1 VADRSRL
8 VNNVPSFR
16 GVAASYFFRIG
27 APLEM
32 NTPTPFSTNSDDTEL
47 SDLTDDAE
55 SAAKREGLPAGF
67 RMRANAHY
75 VDQLETTPRP
85 ALRHVAISAIEN
97 ETLRDA
103 PEQLTASVR
112 RHGIL
117 QPLIV
122 QHDPRGRQYR
132 LLAGRGRLAAA
143 RAAGLR
149 EVPCIVH
156 TISDAEAADLME
168 AVRATAGRTES
179 APQPSPGPAVAL
191 YPAQRELESALT
203 TIESCTPLLQQTSA
217 AARRAALQV
226 IVAECRRSQRLVRAM
241 RALTDAVPMRRILLK
256 PGDLFARLGEAF
268 REEQG
273 LLGLEPVIH
282 VNADPQLAF
291 YGDDDLL
298 LTAMTSSLSALTA
311 AAGDR
316 LRDVAFIA
324 MPAPAGGAVVLE
336 LTDRSLVLSES
347 FVRTAFTNAWPVT
360 DGDTIL
366 LLLQAARRIVS
377 THGGSITA
385 FSDTTRTTIR
395 LQLPADQI
403 ARPVIDRAAN

>member
-1 VADRSRL
+1 
-8 VNNVPSFR
+8 
-16 GVAASYFFRIG
+16 
-27 APLEM
+27 M

-47 SDLTDDAE
+47 NDLNDDAE
-55 SAAKREGLPAGF
+55 SSGKREGLPAGF

-85 ALRHVAISAIEN
+85 ALRPVAISAIES
-97 ETLRDA
+97 ETLRDP

-112 RHGIL
+112 KHGIL
-117 QPLIV
+117 QPLLV

-149 EVPCIVH
+149 EVPCVVH
-156 TISDAEAADLME
+156 TITDAEAAELMD
-168 AVRATAGRTES
+168 AVRVTTSRSES
-179 APQPSPGPAVAL
+179 AAPAALTPAVTL

-217 AARRAALQV
+217 TARRAALQV
-226 IVAECRRSQRLVRAM
+226 IAAECRRSQRLVKAM
-241 RALTDAVPMRRILLK
+241 RVLTDAVPIRRILLN
-256 PGDLFARLGEAF
+256 PAALFARLGEAF

-282 VNADPQLAF
+282 VHADPQLAF

-316 LRDVAFIA
+316 LRDVAFVA
-324 MPAPAGGAVVLE
+324 TPAPAGGAVVLE

-347 FVRTAFTNAWPVT
+347 FVRTAFTSAWPVT

-366 LLLQAARRIVS
+366 LMLQAARRIVS

-403 ARPVIDRAAN
+403 ARPATDRSAN

>member
-1 VADRSRL
+1 
-8 VNNVPSFR
+8 
-16 GVAASYFFRIG
+16 
-27 APLEM
+27 M
-32 NTPTPFSTNSDDTEL
+32 NTPTPFPANRDDTEL
-47 SDLTDDAE
+47 TDLNDEAE
-55 SAAKREGLPAGF
+55 PSGKREGLPTGF

-75 VDQLETTPRP
+75 VDQLETMPRP
-85 ALRHVAISAIEN
+85 ALRPVAISAIESD
-97 ETLRDA
+97 TLRDA
-103 PEQLTASVR
+103 PEHLTASVR
-112 RHGIL
+112 KHGIL
-117 QPLIV
+117 QPLLV

-149 EVPCIVH
+149 EVLCVVH
-156 TISDAEAADLME
+156 TITDAEAAELMD
-168 AVRATAGRTES
+168 AVRAGAGRGE
-179 APQPSPGPAVAL
+179 AAVPVALAPAVAL

-203 TIESCTPLLQQTSA
+203 TIESCTPLLKQTSA
-217 AARRAALQV
+217 TARRAALQV
-226 IVAECRRSQRLVRAM
+226 IAAECRRSQRLVKAM
-241 RALTDAVPMRRILLK
+241 RVLTDAVPMRRILLN
-256 PGDLFARLGEAF
+256 PADLFARLGEAF
-268 REEQG
+268 REDQE

-282 VNADPQLAF
+282 VHADPHLGF

-336 LTDRSLVLSES
+336 LTDRSLVLSDS

-366 LLLQAARRIVS
+366 LLLQAARRIVA
-377 THGGSITA
+377 THGGSMTA